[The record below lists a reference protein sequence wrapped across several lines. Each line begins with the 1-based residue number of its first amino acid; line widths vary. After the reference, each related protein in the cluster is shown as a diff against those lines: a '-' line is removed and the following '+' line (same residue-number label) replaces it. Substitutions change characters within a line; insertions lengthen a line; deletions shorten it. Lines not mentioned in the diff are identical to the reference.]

1 MGLHDETVD
10 NGKATGAE
18 RTPLFL
24 PDMFDEDLDDAGSDS
39 DKENVPP
46 IYVPLLTFADR
57 QELGEWLCR
66 LARYH
71 DQLASTLREGIDVI
85 LALKKEDTSQ
95 SKGKATGRGARW
107 SPTPPSSDILSPL
120 WEPRTIKIP
129 SVTEAGPSRIDPRG
143 ENANARPPVPV
154 VEKTMNIAE
163 LYRNEKR
170 KADRKAAEAARAKRQ
185 RVR

>member
-1 MGLHDETVD
+1 MGLQDDTGD
-10 NGKATGAE
+10 NGKATDAKE
-18 RTPLFL
+18 APLFL
-24 PDMFDEDLDDAGSDS
+24 SDPLDEDLDDAGSDS
-39 DKENVPP
+39 DKENTPP
-46 IYVPLLTFADR
+46 VYVPLLTFADR

-66 LARYH
+66 LARLH
-71 DQLASTLREGIDVI
+71 DQTAFTLREGIDLI
-85 LALKKEDTSQ
+85 LALKKEDTRQ
-95 SKGKATGRGARW
+95 SKGKETPGARW